1 MNMEKFTLTM
11 ESVKNKIATIN
22 FSDFSE
28 VRFGNKSTPIS
39 YKITRSTDFQVLKL
53 AILSTAER
61 CYLSNVPFTLQVI
74 F

>member
-1 MNMEKFTLTM
+1 MNMEKFTLAM
-11 ESVKNKIATIN
+11 ESVKNKIAAIN

-39 YKITRSTDFQVLKL
+39 YKITRFTDFQVLKL
-53 AILSTAER
+53 AILETAER
-61 CYLSNVPFTLQVI
+61 YYLSNVPFTLQVI